1 MCIDRYMT
9 VRACGCARVWLDI
22 YVFVYACVCARVCV
36 FYGDGE
42 DLVLDPTGYI

>member
-1 MCIDRYMT
+1 MT
-9 VRACGCARVWLDI
+9 VRSCVCLDI
-22 YVFVYACVCARVCV
+22 YVFVCACVFVCVVCV